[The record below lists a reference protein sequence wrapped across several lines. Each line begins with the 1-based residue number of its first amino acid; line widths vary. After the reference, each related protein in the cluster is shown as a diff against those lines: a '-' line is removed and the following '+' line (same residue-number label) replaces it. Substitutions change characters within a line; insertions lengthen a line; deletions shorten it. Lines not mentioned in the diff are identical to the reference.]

1 MFLSF
6 AFSFQFFT
14 RLTPVFEEEFGRFL
28 FPPTKTT
35 VAIVG
40 NSRCFTRRSGG
51 GVGWFN

>member
-28 FPPTKTT
+28 FPPTKMT

-40 NSRCFTRRSGG
+40 NSRCFTRRLGG
-51 GVGWFN
+51 GAG

>member
-14 RLTPVFEEEFGRFL
+14 CFTPVFEEAFGRFL

-35 VAIVG
+35 VAIVV